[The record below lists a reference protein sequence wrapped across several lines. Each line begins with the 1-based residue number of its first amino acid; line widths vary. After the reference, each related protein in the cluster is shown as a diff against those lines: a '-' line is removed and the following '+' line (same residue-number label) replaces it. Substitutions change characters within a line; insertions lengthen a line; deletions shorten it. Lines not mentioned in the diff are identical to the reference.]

1 MVQADFEPLLVVDFD
16 CCICHCFG
24 TYLFATRY
32 VGNLQKEKAFWSN
45 IKVLETLR
53 ISNTKYIQIV
63 KIGSKCFAI
72 AVCKDTVTYLCEL
85 DEETLVYK
93 DSSGQ
98 FKSESFKA
106 ILDKFKKDKPEI
118 LGNIKYYVAIFEKST
133 ERKFS
138 KHHCFCQLFF
148 AVCVYV

>member
-1 MVQADFEPLLVVDFD
+1 MLLTIGSSRFEAFVQLLTLIVVFA
-16 CCICHCFG
+16 IVLG
-24 TYLFATRY
+24 LTYFATRY
-32 VGNLQKEKAFWSN
+32 VGNLQKEKLSGSN

-63 KIGSKCFAI
+63 KIGSNCFAI

-106 ILDKFKKDKPEI
+106 ILDKFKKDKPED
-118 LGNIKYYVAIFEKST
+118 
-133 ERKFS
+133 
-138 KHHCFCQLFF
+138 
-148 AVCVYV
+148 